1 MFDFRPSLL
10 NETPTVVPSLGYDFV
25 FLLRPATPFV
35 CSFDPRRGTLF
46 EGKNMKFVNVW
57 LLAGL

>member
-1 MFDFRPSLL
+1 
-10 NETPTVVPSLGYDFV
+10 VPSLGYDFV